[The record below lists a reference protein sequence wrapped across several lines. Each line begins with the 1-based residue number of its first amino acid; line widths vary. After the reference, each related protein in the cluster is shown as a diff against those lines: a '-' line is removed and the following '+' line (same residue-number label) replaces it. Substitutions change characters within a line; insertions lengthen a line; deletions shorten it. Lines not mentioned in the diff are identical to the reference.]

1 MSPFVSI
8 YIATGYLITR
18 AGLWASNA
26 AAPAIAALA
35 GKNSVKPPPDQQRH
49 EARKNPDDDVFHHG
63 DSLLAGARTQGTAHL
78 IRDRGQHEGQD
89 GEAAPLQKGPFP

>member
-8 YIATGYLITR
+8 YIATGNLSTR
-18 AGLWASNA
+18 AGLLTSGTT
-26 AAPAIAALA
+26 APATAALA
-35 GKNSVKPPPDQQRH
+35 GKSSVEPPPDQERH
-49 EARKNPDDDVFHHG
+49 EPRKNPDDDIFDH
-63 DSLLAGARTQGTAHL
+63 DYSLLANARTQGAAHL